1 MLILKNII
9 KKMEH
14 FKINYDLLRI
24 IFIFMISMCVIER
37 GEKKNGNGEIKKLSK
52 FRNLNTWISY
62 SIEEKIL
69 KDI

>member
-1 MLILKNII
+1 
-9 KKMEH
+9 
-14 FKINYDLLRI
+14 
-24 IFIFMISMCVIER
+24 MCVIGR

-62 SIEEKIL
+62 SIEEEIL